1 MSLFMLMAK
10 NGDVIGIIMTN
21 KLGSSNPNRIKK
33 YKVKKNNDSHDKNIG
48 QSIKIIFRSLAVIA
62 FFIYLSYLIYS
73 DLLIYFSTKS

>member
-1 MSLFMLMAK
+1 MLMVK
-10 NGDVIGIIMTN
+10 NGNVIGIIMTN

-33 YKVKKNNDSHDKNIG
+33 YKVKKNNDSINRDIG

-73 DLLIYFSTKS
+73 DLLIYFSTRS